1 MSSERR
7 IACGMNTIVLQYA
20 KYSKSEQCFNLS
32 YEDIPAHE
40 IDSLVAT
47 LMEDDFS
54 ASEAC
59 GPDNDEFEL
68 SMRPALVS
76 ALRDHAMELVNHE
89 FSKRWIA
96 GIRKYFE
103 KRLRHELEHILNEL
117 NNDQERSDEHYRE
130 EVQCESTQEARL

>member
-1 MSSERR
+1 MSIQQQ
-7 IACGMNTIVLQYA
+7 IARGMNTIVLQYA
-20 KYSKSEQCFNLS
+20 KYSKQDGFFLLE

-68 SMRPALVS
+68 SMRPALVN
-76 ALRDHAMELVNHE
+76 ALRDHSMECINHE

-103 KRLRHELEHILNEL
+103 KRLRHELEYILDEL
-117 NNDQERSDEHYRE
+117 NNDQDEPEYTHRE
-130 EVQCESTQEARL
+130 GRRCESRQGA